1 MATWTGGELVEAAR
15 RGDPGAVER
24 LLYQARPDLRRIAR
38 RACRG
43 PEDAEDAVQHALWA
57 LQRRIGALRTASALA
72 AWLFRVVTREC
83 RRLLG
88 LRGPPAAPVSLDDLA
103 AAPVPAALRH
113 DLARAIEALAEPYR
127 AVLILRDV
135 EELTA
140 PEAAAVLG
148 ITPEALKSRLH
159 RARAEV
165 RETLMAGGY
174 LSGHDL

>member
-1 MATWTGGELVEAAR
+1 MTAWAGGELVEAAW
-15 RGDPGAVER
+15 RGEPGAVER
-24 LLYQARPDLRRIAR
+24 LLSQARPDLRRVAR

-57 LQRRIGALRTASALA
+57 LHRQVGALRTASAVA
-72 AWLFRVVTREC
+72 AWLFRVVEREC

-88 LRGPPAAPVSLDDLA
+88 RRQPRALPMALEALDA
-103 AAPVPAALRH
+103 TPVPLGLRH

-127 AVLILRDV
+127 AALILRDV

-140 PEAAAVLG
+140 PEAASVLG

-165 RETLMAGGY
+165 RERLAAGGY
-174 LSGHDL
+174 LSGGDL

>member
-1 MATWTGGELVEAAR
+1 MATWMRGELVEAAQ
-15 RGDPGAVER
+15 RGEPGAVER
-24 LLYQARPDLRRIAR
+24 LLSQARPDLRRVAR

-57 LQRRIGALRTASALA
+57 LQRQVGALRTASAVA
-72 AWLFRVVTREC
+72 AWLFRVVAREC

-88 LRGPPAAPVSLDDLA
+88 LQGLPAVPALLDNLEA
-103 AAPVPAALRH
+103 TPVPLGLRH

-127 AVLILRDV
+127 AALILRDV

-148 ITPEALKSRLH
+148 ITSEALKSRLH

-165 RETLMAGGY
+165 RERLSAGGY
-174 LSGHDL
+174 LSGGDL

>member
-1 MATWTGGELVEAAR
+1 MATLIGSELVEAAQ
-15 RGDPGAVER
+15 RGEPGAVER
-24 LLYQARPDLRRIAR
+24 LLSHARPDLRRVAR

-57 LQRRIGALRTASALA
+57 LQRRIGTLRTASAVT
-72 AWLFRVVTREC
+72 AWLFRVVAREC
-83 RRLLG
+83 LRLLG
-88 LRGPPAAPVSLDDLA
+88 LRRPPVVPALLDNLEA
-103 AAPVPAALRH
+103 TPVPTGLRH
-113 DLARAIEALAEPYR
+113 DLAQAIEALAAPYR
-127 AVLILRDV
+127 AALILRDV

-165 RETLMAGGY
+165 REQLMTGGY
-174 LSGHDL
+174 LSGGDL

>member
-1 MATWTGGELVEAAR
+1 MAIWIDGDLVEAAQ
-15 RGDPGAVER
+15 RGEPGAIEQ
-24 LLYQARPDLRRIAR
+24 LLSQARPDLRRVAR

-43 PEDAEDAVQHALWA
+43 PEDAEDAVQHALWV
-57 LQRRIGALRTASALA
+57 LHRRVGALRTTSAVA
-72 AWLFRVVTREC
+72 AWLFRVVAREC

-88 LRGPPAAPVSLDDLA
+88 LRVPTAPPVLLDGLEAP
-103 AAPVPAALRH
+103 PVPAGLRH

-127 AVLILRDV
+127 KALILRDV

-165 RETLMAGGY
+165 RERLAAGGY
-174 LSGHDL
+174 LSGGDL

>member
-1 MATWTGGELVEAAR
+1 MTTWASGQLVEAAQ
-15 RGDPGAVER
+15 RGEPGAVER
-24 LLYQARPDLRRIAR
+24 LLSQARPDLRRIAR

-57 LQRRIGALRTASALA
+57 LHRQVGALRTASAVA
-72 AWLFRVVTREC
+72 AWLFRVVEREC

-88 LRGPPAAPVSLDDLA
+88 LRQPLASPLPLESLA
-103 AAPVPAALRH
+103 AAPVPSGLRH
-113 DLARAIEALAEPYR
+113 DLAHAIEALAEPYR
-127 AVLILRDV
+127 AALILRDV

-140 PEAAAVLG
+140 PEAASVLG

-165 RETLMAGGY
+165 RERLAAGGY
-174 LSGHDL
+174 LSGGDL

>member
-1 MATWTGGELVEAAR
+1 MATRASGRLVEAAQ
-15 RGDPGAVER
+15 RGEPGAVEQ
-24 LLYQARPDLRRIAR
+24 LLSQARPDLRRIAR

-57 LQRRIGALRTASALA
+57 LHRKVGALRTASAVA
-72 AWLFRVVTREC
+72 AWLFRVIEREC

-88 LRGPPAAPVSLDDLA
+88 LRQLHTLPLPLETLA
-103 AAPVPAALRH
+103 ATPVPSGLRH
-113 DLARAIEALAEPYR
+113 DLADAIEALAEPYR
-127 AVLILRDV
+127 AALILRDV

-140 PEAAAVLG
+140 PEAASVLG

-165 RETLMAGGY
+165 RERLAAGGY
-174 LSGHDL
+174 LSGGDL

>member
-1 MATWTGGELVEAAR
+1 MAAWASGELVEAAQ
-15 RGDPGAVER
+15 RGEPGAVER
-24 LLYQARPDLRRIAR
+24 LLSQARPDLRRIAR

-57 LQRRIGALRTASALA
+57 LHRQVGALRTASAVA
-72 AWLFRVVTREC
+72 AWLFRVIEREC

-88 LRGPPAAPVSLDDLA
+88 LRQPFAPLPLESLA
-103 AAPVPAALRH
+103 ATPVPSGLRH
-113 DLARAIEALAEPYR
+113 DLAHAIEALAEPYR
-127 AVLILRDV
+127 AALILRDV

-140 PEAAAVLG
+140 PEAASVLG

-165 RETLMAGGY
+165 RERLAAGGY
-174 LSGHDL
+174 LSGGDL

>member
-1 MATWTGGELVEAAR
+1 MPIV
-15 RGDPGAVER
+15 
-24 LLYQARPDLRRIAR
+24 
-38 RACRG
+38 
-43 PEDAEDAVQHALWA
+43 
-57 LQRRIGALRTASALA
+57 
-72 AWLFRVVTREC
+72 
-83 RRLLG
+83 
-88 LRGPPAAPVSLDDLA
+88 LDDLE
-103 AAPVPAALRH
+103 AAPVPTGLRH

-165 RETLMAGGY
+165 RVRLVAGGY
-174 LSGHDL
+174 LSGGDL